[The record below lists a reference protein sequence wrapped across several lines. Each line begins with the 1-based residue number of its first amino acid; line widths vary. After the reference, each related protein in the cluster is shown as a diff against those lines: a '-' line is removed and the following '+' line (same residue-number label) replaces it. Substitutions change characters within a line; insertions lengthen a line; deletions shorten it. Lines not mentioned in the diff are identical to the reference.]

1 MSSYGNAFN
10 AKKGRAVASFF
21 GKVNNKFDLSRKF
34 NLSPQFRF
42 STVWKVISAFALA
55 LMFSKLAHASGTD
68 LLSSQ
73 NTTVNATFGADSS
86 MVKWFYIAEILIGL
100 FTFIK
105 VRSPLVFAG
114 IVVAIIATKVGFSI
128 AG

>member
-10 AKKGRAVASFF
+10 AKKGRAVASLF
-21 GKVNNKFDLSRKF
+21 GNRIGKFSLSHKFNLSRKF
-34 NLSPQFRF
+34 VLSRMVRIIG
-42 STVWKVISAFALA
+42 SLALA
-55 LMFSKLAHASGTD
+55 LLFSKLAHATGTD

-73 NTTVNATFGADSS
+73 NSTVNATFGADSS